1 MVDRK
6 RAAAILKS
14 QASLRFLAILMTD
27 AFSFAA
33 SQLTVMQAELSAG
46 FIGFASFVVSK
57 STKIKVVKG
66 LSLVGF
72 DVVSHSLFEQFMFWG
87 WISKNHLKSHCWLP

>member
-14 QASLRFLAILMTD
+14 QASLRFLAILTTD

-33 SQLTVMQAELSAG
+33 SQLTVRQAELSAG

-57 STKIKVVKG
+57 GTKTK
-66 LSLVGF
+66 L
-72 DVVSHSLFEQFMFWG
+72 LFYLTLET
-87 WISKNHLKSHCWLP
+87 I